1 MNGMSLNSKKILI
14 TGSNGLLGQ
23 VLRLILEKHGFI
35 VIATGLGPDRLQHH
49 NHVYKELDIT
59 SLEQCAYVINKY
71 KPSVI
76 VNSAAMT
83 NVDECERSKKKC
95 LAVNSSSI
103 DNFIPYVIK
112 YKIHLIQISTD
123 FVFNGFSGGYTEND
137 SCDPV
142 NTYGISK
149 LSAEK
154 KIKNHLGELYTIIRT
169 SLIYGPGENNFLAW
183 ARTKLETG
191 DILNVVHD
199 QYRTPTYVK
208 DLALVISKI
217 IKLEKYGI
225 YHISS
230 GEKLSIF
237 DIVCNI
243 ALCLR
248 LDLSK
253 INKINSREL
262 NQIAS
267 RPSDSTLDIERAIKE
282 LGFAPT
288 KLNNAL
294 NNIL

>member
-1 MNGMSLNSKKILI
+1 MSLNNKKILI
-14 TGSNGLLGQ
+14 TGANGLLGQ
-23 VLRLILEKHGFI
+23 VLRLFLEKHGFV
-35 VIATGLGPDRLQHH
+35 VIATGLGSDRLRNH
-49 NHVYKELDIT
+49 NHIYKELDVT

-71 KPSVI
+71 EPSVI
-76 VNSAAMT
+76 VNAAAMT
-83 NVDECERSKKKC
+83 NVDECEISKTKC

-103 DNFIPYVIK
+103 DNFIPHVIN

-123 FVFNGFSGGYTEND
+123 FVFNGFSGGYVEND
-137 SCDPV
+137 ACNPL
-142 NTYGISK
+142 NNYGISK

-154 KIKNHLGELYTIIRT
+154 NIKNHLGDELYTIIRT

-191 DILNVVHD
+191 DILNIVHD
-199 QYRTPTYVK
+199 QYRTPTYVN
-208 DLALVISKI
+208 DLALAILRI
-217 IKLEKYGI
+217 IELKKYGL

-267 RPSDSTLDIERAIKE
+267 RPSDSTLDIDKAIKE

-294 NNIL
+294 KNIL